1 MILDVSHKTFYAYS
15 APVVQSQHL
24 VHLTPRDTA
33 RQTVR
38 HHSLIIEPAP
48 ASRYDGID
56 TFGNAMSVLD
66 IEMPHREF
74 VLHARSTIETSAP
87 PEIDVATTTPWDA
100 LDKPLMPT
108 EGAIDI
114 DVVQYRCIS
123 RSTTPSLG
131 IADFAAQ
138 SFPAGRPVIEGAM
151 DLTLRIFR
159 EFKFD
164 ATATDVSTPVQEVF
178 EHRRGV
184 CQDFAHFQ
192 LACLRALRIPSRY
205 VSGYIM
211 TKPPPGQ
218 PRLQGADA
226 SHAWV
231 SVWSPETGWFDV
243 DPTNGIAVSDEHVT
257 VATGR
262 DYDDV
267 SPISG
272 LLLGGGDHIVDVGVD
287 VVPVDG

>member
-33 RQTVR
+33 RQTVK
-38 HHSLIIEPAP
+38 HHSLIVEPAP
-48 ASRYDGID
+48 ASRYDGFD
-56 TFGNAMSVLD
+56 TFGNAMAVLD
-66 IEMPHREF
+66 IELPHREL
-74 VLHARSTIETSAP
+74 VLHARSTIETIPP
-87 PEIDVATTTPWDA
+87 PEIDVTKTTAWDA
-100 LDKPLMPT
+100 LDEPLMPA
-108 EGAIDI
+108 GRGVDI
-114 DVVQYRCIS
+114 DVVQFRCIS

-131 IADFAAQ
+131 IADYGAV
-138 SFPAGRPVIEGAM
+138 SFPKGRPVIEGAM

-192 LACLRALRIPSRY
+192 LACLRALRIPARY

-243 DPTNGIAVSDEHVT
+243 DPTNGIAVADEHVT

-287 VVPVDG
+287 VVPV

>member
-33 RQTVR
+33 RQTVK
-38 HHSLIIEPAP
+38 HHSLIVEPAP
-48 ASRYDGID
+48 ASRYDGFD
-56 TFGNAMSVLD
+56 TFGNAMAVLD
-66 IEMPHREF
+66 IELPHREF
-74 VLHARSTIETSAP
+74 VLHARSTIETFAP
-87 PEIDVATTTPWDA
+87 PEIDVTQTTAWDA
-100 LDKPLMPT
+100 LDEPLMPA
-108 EGAIDI
+108 GGGVDI
-114 DVVQYRCIS
+114 DVVQFRCIS

-131 IADFAAQ
+131 IAEYGAV
-138 SFPAGRPVIEGAM
+138 SFPKGRPVIEGAM

-192 LACLRALRIPSRY
+192 LACLRALRIPARY

-243 DPTNGIAVSDEHVT
+243 DPTNGIAVADEHVT

-287 VVPVDG
+287 VVPV